1 MKYLRQI
8 LMFLLNPRPRY
19 GSREDGFFH
28 REPDAEDQPAA
39 KDQPGDLAD
48 ASAAHRHLRLGSILT
63 NIPLMLGVVI
73 VLGLFLI
80 ALFGP
85 LWAPENPY
93 IAGKHIVPF
102 YDSASGEW
110 VSPPLAPSGEYPLGT
125 NEWGNDILSML
136 LYGARNTLVAGA
148 FIAMVRIIL
157 GLILGAYAGW
167 NEGSLA
173 DQVVMGAIG
182 IILSIPTLI
191 SSMMLIF
198 ALDIR
203 RGLPVFIASLAV
215 LGWTEIAQYIR
226 SEFIVLRKMPFIEGA
241 RAVGTPSFAI
251 AIRHILPN
259 LLPQILVITFLE
271 MGAVLTLLGELA
283 FIGVFIGGGSRIAL
297 GDEMTG
303 IQVVAQSQVPEWGA
317 MLAEGYR
324 WLRAKPFIIFPP
336 AMAFFIAV
344 VGFNALGEGL
354 RRLIEI
360 YHVSTNFLLRK
371 RMLLIIAGV
380 TLATVFIINNTG
392 PAPWFS
398 KVARAF
404 DGASAYEF
412 TQTLA
417 SFEGRGA
424 GQPGAQQAADF
435 IAGKF
440 EEYGLSPGWSH
451 SSYLYP
457 LKTRLVRPVSQP
469 ELVLLDS
476 DGQAVQ
482 SYTHQVDF
490 AFMTEGHGGSG
501 TAEYPVTFVGFTDG
515 TREIAWE
522 DYQGLDLRGRIVLL
536 WEGSTPPDFA
546 SEALI
551 RGAGGILW
559 VSSEPSGALR
569 SQIQVQ
575 DDLGSSLVTPTLP
588 VFRIRPR
595 VAQAILD
602 QHGIRRLESI
612 QAQELLNGDIQGTQS
627 GSGWFTQDLNVK
639 VRMVL
644 ELEDAQEVE
653 LPCVLGYLPGSD
665 YMLANEMVVL
675 VAAYDGLGTDPDGT
689 EFSGANHDASG
700 VAVMLELA
708 RLWQQQDL
716 NPRRMVLF
724 VAWGAGSL
732 EPAAKDQPTG
742 LEEFLQDPRS
752 FNALP
757 ANNTNRR
764 RAPNTIIYL
773 DNAGAGGEAL
783 YIHPGTT
790 GTLINLLRDSASQ
803 AGYQIQGEQTG
814 RDQQLLKVQG
824 AATAY
829 ISWSQPAYD
838 PIQDTL
844 DGISPDKLQGL
855 GEILSLALTTIVRES
870 SY

>member
-1 MKYLRQI
+1 MKLIRQVLR
-8 LMFLLNPRPRY
+8 FLLNPRPRY
-19 GSREDGFFH
+19 GSQEGGFFH
-28 REPDAEDQPAA
+28 REPAAEDQI
-39 KDQPGDLAD
+39 DTGTLPG
-48 ASAAHRHLRLGSILT
+48 RLRVIKILT
-63 NIPLMLGVVI
+63 NVPLMLGIVI
-73 VLGLFLI
+73 ILGLFLI

-93 IAGKHIVPF
+93 IAGKHIVPS
-102 YDSASGEW
+102 YDPVKDEW
-110 VSPPLAPSGEYPLGT
+110 ISPPLAPSSEYPLGT

-157 GLILGAYAGW
+157 GVLLGAYAGW

-173 DQVVMGAIG
+173 DQVIMGVIG
-182 IILSIPTLI
+182 IILSVPTLI
-191 SSMMLIF
+191 SSMILIF

-215 LGWTEIAQYIR
+215 IGWTEIAQYIR

-251 AIRHILPN
+251 AIRHVLPN

-336 AMAFFIAV
+336 ALAFFIAV

-371 RMLLIIAGV
+371 RMLLVMAGL
-380 TLATVFIINNTG
+380 TLATVFIVNNTG
-392 PAPWFS
+392 PAPWFTR
-398 KVARAF
+398 VARAF

-417 SFEGRGA
+417 SFDGRGA
-424 GQPGAQQAADF
+424 GQPGAAQAADF
-435 IAGKF
+435 IAAKF

-451 SSYLYP
+451 SSYIYP
-457 LKTRLVRPVSQP
+457 LKTRLVHPVTQP
-469 ELVLLDS
+469 ELIMLDS
-476 DGQAVQ
+476 EGQAIQ

-501 TAEYPVTFVGFTDG
+501 LAEDLVTFVGFTDG

-536 WEGSTPPDFA
+536 WEDSTPPDFVT
-546 SEALI
+546 EALI
-551 RGAGGILW
+551 RGVAGILL
-559 VSSEPSGALR
+559 VSGDASEALR
-569 SQIQVQ
+569 SQTQVQ
-575 DDLGSSLVTPTLP
+575 DDFAGFPGSSLVTPTLP
-588 VFRIRPR
+588 IFRIRPQ

-602 QHGIRRLESI
+602 QHGVRT
-612 QAQELLNGDIQGTQS
+612 QELLEGGTQGTQS
-627 GSGWFTQDLNVK
+627 GPGWFTQDLDVK
-639 VRMVL
+639 VRMAL
-644 ELEDAQEVE
+644 ELEESREVE
-653 LPCVLGYLPGSD
+653 LPCILGYLPGSD
-665 YMLANEMVVL
+665 YLLANEMVVL
-675 VAAYDGLGTDPDGT
+675 VTAYDGLGTDPDGT
-689 EFSGANHDASG
+689 EFTGANHNASG

-724 VAWGAGSL
+724 VAWGAGSQ
-732 EPAAKDQPTG
+732 EQSG
-742 LEEFLQDPRS
+742 LEAFLQDERS

-764 RAPNTIIYL
+764 RAPTTIIYL
-773 DNAGAGGEAL
+773 DNAGAGGETL
-783 YIHPGTT
+783 LIHPGSSAR
-790 GTLINLLRDSASQ
+790 LIELLSESANQ
-803 AGYQIQGEQTG
+803 AGYQIQGEPI
-814 RDQQLLKVQG
+814 RSDQQLLMVRG
-824 AATAY
+824 AASAYVAWSQTAY
-829 ISWSQPAYD
+829 N
-838 PIQDTL
+838 PIQDTM
-844 DGISPDKLQGL
+844 DGISPEKLQSL
-855 GEILSLALTTIVRES
+855 GEILSLTLTTIVREN

>member
-1 MKYLRQI
+1 MKFLRQM
-8 LMFLLNPRPRY
+8 LGFLLNPRPKY
-19 GSREDGFFH
+19 GTREAGIFH
-28 REPDAEDQPAA
+28 GSP
-39 KDQPGDLAD
+39 LAD
-48 ASAAHRHLRLGSILT
+48 DQADTNTPPARIRLVTILT
-63 NIPLMLGVVI
+63 NIPLMLGLLL
-73 VLGLFLI
+73 VLALFLI
-80 ALFGP
+80 VLFGP

-93 IAGKHIVPF
+93 IAGKHIVPY
-102 YDSASGEW
+102 YDSVKDEW
-110 VSPPLAPSGEYPLGT
+110 ISPPLAPSSEYPLGT
-125 NEWGNDILSML
+125 NEWGNDIFSML

-148 FIAMVRIIL
+148 FIAMVRILL
-157 GLILGAYAGW
+157 GLVLGAYAGW
-167 NEGSLA
+167 NEGGLA
-173 DQVVMGAIG
+173 DQLIMGLIG

-191 SSMMLIF
+191 SSMILIF

-215 LGWTEIAQYIR
+215 IGWTEIAQYIR

-241 RAVGTPSFAI
+241 RAVGTSSFAI
-251 AIRHILPN
+251 AIRHVLPN

-271 MGAVLTLLGELA
+271 LGAVLTLLGELA

-303 IQVVAQSQVPEWGA
+303 IQVVAQAQVPEWGA

-354 RRLIEI
+354 RRLIEA

-371 RMLLIIAGV
+371 RMLLVIAGV

-392 PAPWFS
+392 PAPWFAR
-398 KVARAF
+398 VARAF
-404 DGASAYEF
+404 DGASAYKF

-435 IAGKF
+435 IADKF
-440 EEYGLSPGWSH
+440 QEYGLNPGWSH
-451 SSYLYP
+451 SSYIYP
-457 LKTRLVRPVSQP
+457 LETRLARPVTQP
-469 ELVLLDS
+469 ELVLLNA
-476 DGQAVQ
+476 DGQALQ
-482 SYTHQVDF
+482 SFIHQVDF
-490 AFMTEGHGGSG
+490 GYLTEGHGGGGS
-501 TAEYPVTFVGFTDG
+501 ADYPLTFVGFADG
-515 TREIAWE
+515 AREIDWE
-522 DYQGLDLRGRIVLL
+522 NYQGLDLRERIVLL
-536 WEGSTPPDFA
+536 WEGSTPPEFA
-546 SEALI
+546 TEALI

-559 VSSEPSGALR
+559 VSSGSSGVMR

-575 DDLGSSLVTPTLP
+575 DDLGNSLVTPTIP
-588 VFRIRPR
+588 IFRIQPQ

-602 QHGIRRLESI
+602 QHGIRT
-612 QAQELLNGDIQGTQS
+612 QELLQGDLPGTQS
-627 GSGWFTQDLNVK
+627 GPGWYTQDLNVK
-639 VRMVL
+639 IRMSL
-644 ELEDAQEVE
+644 ELEEPQAVD
-653 LPCVLGYLPGSD
+653 LPCILGYLPGSD
-665 YMLANEMVVL
+665 YILANEMVVL
-675 VAAYDGLGTDPDGT
+675 VAEYDGLGTDPDGT
-689 EFSGANHDASG
+689 EFTGANHNASG

-724 VAWGAGSL
+724 IAWGGGSL
-732 EPAAKDQPTG
+732 EPSG
-742 LEEFLQDPRS
+742 LEAFLQEQRS

-773 DNAGAGGEAL
+773 DNAGAGGESL
-783 YIHPGTT
+783 YIHPASTAALI
-790 GTLINLLRDSASQ
+790 TLLGDSANQ
-803 AGYQIQGEQTG
+803 AGYQIQGEQIA
-814 RDQQLLKVQG
+814 REFQLPRVSG

-829 ISWSQPAYD
+829 ISWSQPSYD
-838 PIQDTL
+838 PTLDTL
-844 DGISPDKLQGL
+844 DAISADKLQGL
-855 GEILSLALTTIVRES
+855 GEILSLALTTIVRED